1 MSNSFGP
8 FACISNHW
16 HPPSWPKFAFLIFSD
31 LQLPSRRSSTQKP
44 SLFNR
49 NHFRMVSDHW
59 IAFTTIR
66 FACFVFSLFWA
77 TAISLQPFALPNPRF
92 WTRKHSLFVRNHSH
106 TVYNPSFAFATV
118 RFCDFILLSHSTHRH
133 QLATTHVVPTRCF
146 APENP
151 QESLGINFEH
161 LRTLRLHFQPLGFTF
176 RVFDPYLSTFDH
188 PPCFSWHFC
197 TRKRFVI
204 NSNPFRTRLDPSLKF
219 RAVRTSVSNFDLHPS
234 TFDQPLR
241 FGRRFYMRTP
251 FIIHRN
257 RFQILPDPPLVFW
270 PAQVRI
276 SRFYP
281 Y

>member
-16 HPPSWPKFAFLIFSD
+16 HPTLWPKFAFLIFD
-31 LQLPSRRSSTQKP
+31 LQLSRRSSTQKP
-44 SLFNR
+44 SLFDR

-59 IAFTTIR
+59 IAFTTIQ

-77 TAISLQPFALPNPRF
+77 TAISLRPFALPNPCF
-92 WTRKHSLFVRNHSH
+92 WTRKHSLFVRNHSR

-118 RFCDFILLSHSTHRH
+118 RFRDFVLLSHSTHRH
-133 QLATTHVVPTRCF
+133 QLATTRVVPTRCF

-188 PPCFSWHFC
+188 PPRFGWRFC

-204 NSNPFRTRLDPSLKF
+204 NSNPFRTRLDPSLEF
-219 RAVRTSVSNFDLHPS
+219 RAVRTSVSS
-234 TFDQPLR
+234 
-241 FGRRFYMRTP
+241 
-251 FIIHRN
+251 
-257 RFQILPDPPLVFW
+257 FW
-270 PAQVRI
+270 PAPINFWPATSFRPAFLHANT
-276 SRFYP
+276 FYNP
-281 Y
+281 